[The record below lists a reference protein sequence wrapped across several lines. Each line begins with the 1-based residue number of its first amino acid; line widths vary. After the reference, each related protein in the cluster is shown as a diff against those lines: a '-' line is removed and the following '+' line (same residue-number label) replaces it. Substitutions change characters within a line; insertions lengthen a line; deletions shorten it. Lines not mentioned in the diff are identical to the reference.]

1 MAGRINNQADKID
14 GLKKGLEEGPRFPTG
29 VSSFAAGMAVLPR
42 EEFAKK
48 FDVGVPL
55 DIPNARN
62 EQVVLLYSGKDSLPT
77 SDAEKTLQATSN
89 SQIPLMDSV
98 DVATENCDMV
108 NLILAQ
114 PNDKRQ
120 CFAVM
125 GQFRS
130 YHIQKFMRLPEKAGE
145 RLDPSAPLRLVN
157 RGAQTSGRL
166 SAKAPTKE
174 ETAEY
179 WVSLTKY
186 LQTLDHVLEELKP
199 LAEKVAKENTGKR
212 CRTGTAMMA
221 CPTEVGLSHEMAFNF
236 LVIVMVC
243 NLGQS
248 ELLLNF
254 VCAAKSRGIDLSAVL
269 VFATDP
275 ETKELA
281 EGLGLTAFYDEVVRT
296 KRARI
301 FVDVSLFASFSQH

>member
-1 MAGRINNQADKID
+1 MYGRKEPPRKHSPSSSAASVKTIVTFFLFGACCFYTGILVGAHTATSAIPLQPECPKCRNLENVMADRINNQADKID

-55 DIPNARN
+55 DIANARN
-62 EQVVLLYSGKDSLPT
+62 EQVVLLYSGKDALPT

-89 SQIPLMDSV
+89 SQLPLMDNV
-98 DVATENCDMV
+98 DAATENCDMV

-120 CFAVM
+120 CFAIM

-130 YHIQKFMRLPEKAGE
+130 YHIQKFLRLPEKAGE
-145 RLDPSAPLRLVN
+145 KLDHSAPLRLVN

-166 SAKAPTKE
+166 SAKPPTKQ
-174 ETAEY
+174 ETEEY

-199 LAEKVAKENTGKR
+199 LAEKVAKDNTGK
-212 CRTGTAMMA
+212 
-221 CPTEVGLSHEMAFNF
+221 LSF
-236 LVIVMVC
+236 
-243 NLGQS
+243 
-248 ELLLNF
+248 
-254 VCAAKSRGIDLSAVL
+254 
-269 VFATDP
+269 T
-275 ETKELA
+275 
-281 EGLGLTAFYDEVVRT
+281 YDDVVRYWS
-296 KRARI
+296 RFI
-301 FVDVSLFASFSQH
+301 SQNDVF